1 MFFSFRSSFIFTP
14 SLYFLCSL
22 LNLLPISFSPV
33 SISLDAVPLPV
44 SHRKSQSWVTVGV
57 MQGQLMALRL
67 MQYTSVQQ
75 HLEGPPPNPRELG
88 NIVTV
93 LTELLQSHTPP
104 SLWWT
109 YHADWA
115 LLFVLWGAVVQFL
128 FAVDKKS
135 VCMNDGD
142 SNASFWVCVMFACLM
157 PTLLYSL
164 SH

>member
-1 MFFSFRSSFIFTP
+1 MFFSFHSSFIFTP

-22 LNLLPISFSPV
+22 LNLLPISFSPL

-75 HLEGPPPNPRELG
+75 HLEGTPPNPRELG

-104 SLWWT
+104 SLWWST
-109 YHADWA
+109 MQIGPCFFCYGQLWCSLS
-115 LLFVLWGAVVQFL
+115 LLWTENQYAW
-128 FAVDKKS
+128 
-135 VCMNDGD
+135 MTET
-142 SNASFWVCVMFACLM
+142 SFWVCVMFTCLM
-157 PTLLYSL
+157 PTLLYNL